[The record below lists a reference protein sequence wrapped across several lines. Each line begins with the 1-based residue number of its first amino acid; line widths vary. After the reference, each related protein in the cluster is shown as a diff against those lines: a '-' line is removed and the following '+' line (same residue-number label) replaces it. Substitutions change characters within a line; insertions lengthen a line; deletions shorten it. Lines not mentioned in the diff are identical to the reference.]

1 MNTNKNFWATDV
13 VIGVSNHNKISPIRS
28 FLLQSHVKASFS
40 YFVHI
45 DLALQ
50 ASVGYAILTATN
62 NGQWYHFTMQ
72 AQVKWEICTSIPE
85 NSFYL
90 HTRAFLFLFLNSV
103 LHRRSICLLLFHALQ
118 REAWCWS
125 PQNDWPAVFV
135 FQVSILWKRREESLI
150 DDASVWASNINSAYV
165 IILDK
170 NICCRYT
177 KTEPNRWAQQTII
190 T

>member
-1 MNTNKNFWATDV
+1 MSNWWCYRSIKSQQDFSLV
-13 VIGVSNHNKISPIRS
+13 VIERPLSLPVIHNALS
-28 FLLQSHVKASFS
+28 
-40 YFVHI
+40 
-45 DLALQ
+45 LQ
-50 ASVGYAILTATN
+50 ASVGYAISTTTN

-90 HTRAFLFLFLNSV
+90 HTRAFLFLFLKSV